1 MANVGYVR
9 VSSADQNTARQL
21 DGVSLDRVFEDKVSG
36 ATTDRPQLQEML
48 KFIREGDIVHVH
60 SIDRLARSLE
70 DLLRLVK
77 DLNARKIGVH
87 FHKEQLQFTGDPNP
101 MQELM
106 LSMLGSVAQ
115 FERAMIKERQRE
127 GIDKAKI
134 EGKYKGRAKTVDDVA
149 IRTAMQTE
157 GASFRKVAKAL
168 DVSLSTVQ
176 RAMKG

>member
-9 VSSADQNTARQL
+9 VSSVDQNTVRQL
-21 DGVSLDRVFEDKVSG
+21 DGLTLDRVFEDKMSG

-48 KFIREGDIVHVH
+48 KFIREGDTVHVH

-70 DLLRLVK
+70 DLLKLVK
-77 DLNARKIGVH
+77 DLNTRKIGVH
-87 FHKEQLQFTGDPNP
+87 FHKEQLLFTGEANP

-106 LSMLGSVAQ
+106 LSLLGSVAQ

-127 GIDKAKI
+127 GIAKAK
-134 EGKYKGRAKTVDDVA
+134 ETGAYKGRTKSIDDAA

-168 DVSLSTVQ
+168 DVSLSSVQ
-176 RAMKG
+176 RAMKA

>member
-9 VSSADQNTARQL
+9 VSSIDQNTARQL
-21 DGVSLDRVFEDKVSG
+21 DGVTLERVFEDKVSG

-48 KFIREGDIVHVH
+48 KFIREGDTVHIH

-70 DLLRLVK
+70 DLLKLVK
-77 DLNARKIGVH
+77 DLNARKISVH
-87 FHKEQLQFTGDPNP
+87 FHKEQLLFTGEANP

-106 LSMLGSVAQ
+106 LSLLGSVAQ

-127 GIDKAKI
+127 GIAKAK
-134 EGKYKGRAKTVDDVA
+134 EAGAYKGRVKSVDDAA
-149 IRTAMQTE
+149 IRAAMQAE
-157 GASFRKVAKAL
+157 GASFRKVAKIL

-176 RAMKG
+176 RAMKT